1 MADRDGMSPELE
13 QLVSERLQAELQAL
27 KIKFSLAFFAVLFA
41 LAAASLCWGGLK
53 SKRNKDRRVRRTSD
67 GLAFS
72 ERHASTAI
80 KAHPRQQI
88 RHRVSTMHRLSQMR
102 FVLTSVIREP

>member
-53 SKRNKDRRVRRTSD
+53 SKRNKDRRVRRMSTPSS
-67 GLAFS
+67 LALS
-72 ERHASTAI
+72 ERHVFTAI
-80 KAHPRQQI
+80 KAHLRQQI
-88 RHRVSTMHRLSQMR
+88 RQRVSTMHRLR
-102 FVLTSVIREP
+102 CVLF

>member
-1 MADRDGMSPELE
+1 MAERDGMSPELE

-53 SKRNKDRRVRRTSD
+53 SKRNKDRRVRRMSTSD

-72 ERHASTAI
+72 ERHESTAI

-88 RHRVSTMHRLSQMR
+88 RQRVSTMHRLR
-102 FVLTSVIREP
+102 CVLF